1 VRHSTSGYIFR
12 LNSAAISWGSKKQAS
27 VALSSCEVELM
38 AASVAAQEAVFLGEY
53 LNELDMHDDAPVELA
68 VDNTCARDL
77 AYSPEHH
84 SKSKHIERRHFFV
97 REMVENMRL
106 RVPFVSTVDNLADFF
121 TKPLPPRVFIQMRDA
136 IMNVPPELSPPT
148 TDRVHE
154 GVLNCK
160 VVASS
165 VRGG

>member
-1 VRHSTSGYIFR
+1 
-12 LNSAAISWGSKKQAS
+12 
-27 VALSSCEVELM
+27 M
-38 AASVAAQEAVFLGEY
+38 AASVAAQEAVFLGEF
-53 LNELDMHDDAPVELA
+53 LNELDKRDDVPVELA
-68 VDNTCARDL
+68 VDNTGARDL
-77 AYSPEHH
+77 AYNPEHH

-106 RVPFVSTVDNLADFF
+106 RIPYVNTVYNLADFF
-121 TKPLPPRVFIQMRDA
+121 TKPLPARVFIQMRDT

-154 GVLNCK
+154 GVLNSK
-160 VVASS
+160 VMAPA